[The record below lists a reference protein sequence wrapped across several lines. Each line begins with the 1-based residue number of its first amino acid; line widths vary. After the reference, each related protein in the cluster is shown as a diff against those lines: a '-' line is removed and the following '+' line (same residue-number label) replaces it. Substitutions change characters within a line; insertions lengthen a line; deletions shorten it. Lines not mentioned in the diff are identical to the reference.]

1 MIKDFA
7 VRATLVA
14 PVLMLGVATPA
25 RAGDDPTD
33 ICPAIVVDNATR
45 NAAYYP
51 PAQSRNRRDFSHIA
65 VILSAT
71 ASCVENDDDQIVAT
85 VSVTYAVEAGTL
97 YRGGANVKIK
107 AALTNNG
114 APVLEAENA
123 KETVLTPGTPA
134 TVTNTIAGILVGED
148 DAVEDG
154 GFTLTVGLVP

>member
-1 MIKDFA
+1 MIKHLICAALGASVLAAPAFA
-7 VRATLVA
+7 D
-14 PVLMLGVATPA
+14 
-25 RAGDDPTD
+25 DDPTD
-33 ICPAIVVDNATR
+33 ICPAIVVDAGAR

-51 PAQSRNRRDFSHIA
+51 PAQTRNRRDYSHIA

-71 ASCVENDDDQIVAT
+71 ASCVETDDDQIVAT
-85 VSVTYAVEAGTL
+85 VTVTYAVEAGTL

-114 APVLEAENA
+114 AAVSETENA
-123 KETVLTPGTPA
+123 KETPLTPGTPS

-154 GFTLTVGLVP
+154 AFTLTVGLVP